1 MSRLSARELLRR
13 SLATGI
19 PVAVTYLG
27 VDVMAHYRE
36 GRVVAVEGSRF
47 VLAYQDPAGLARQA
61 RFDLTNPD
69 DVLAVEP
76 VR

>member
-1 MSRLSARELLRR
+1 MSRLSARELLAR
-13 SLATGI
+13 SMTTGS
-19 PVAVTYLG
+19 PVAVTYVG
-27 VDVMAHYRE
+27 ADAIAHYRE

-47 VLAYQDPAGLARQA
+47 VLAYQDPAGLARRA
-61 RFDLTNPD
+61 RFDLANPD

>member
-1 MSRLSARELLRR
+1 MSRLSARELLAR
-13 SLATGI
+13 SLATGS
-19 PVAVTYLG
+19 PVAVIYVGADATAQYC
-27 VDVMAHYRE
+27 E

-47 VLAYQDPAGLARQA
+47 VLAYQDPAGLARRA
-61 RFDLTNPD
+61 RFDLANPD

>member
-1 MSRLSARELLRR
+1 MSRLAARELLRR
-13 SLATGI
+13 SLATGV
-19 PVAVTYLG
+19 PVAVIYVG
-27 VDVMAHYRE
+27 ADAMAHYRE
-36 GRVVAVEGSRF
+36 GQVVAVESSRF

-61 RFDLTNPD
+61 RFDLANPD